1 MKRLNNF
8 AEQVFVHV
16 SIKCIMKKINILAAI
31 AIISLPFF
39 MTSCF
44 VKKAVSD
51 KPQTVITP
59 LGDKITV
66 FDGSLVYALPMTVFN
81 VTVEFEQTIEKPGPY
96 AKFASDL
103 LGLKDV
109 ISAERETWQIKSIIV
124 EQKEE
129 IDPSEYYVIESNTL
143 MQLNALSLKKTGLI
157 LDLNPQAYESEKRTL
172 DSSEKVNRLLTYA
185 DLGANEYYVSR
196 SDTAYRLVKLDTA
209 FIRIPYLVERKK
221 PLSLEQLAER
231 AAKTLLEL
239 REGKHLILTG
249 EANVFPQSDA
259 AIDEINKMEKELM
272 ALFAGKT
279 ATVKK
284 IMKYIYIPQKDN
296 NGKPQEL
303 FRFSVLSGPS
313 APGSGTGSAVT
324 AEAEP
329 VGKFKDITYITRP
342 TSKETEGLKAFD
354 RLYYRIPEVVTL
366 RIRYQNETLYE
377 GRQLVYQLGDLV
389 QLPANY
395 IIGK

>member
-1 MKRLNNF
+1 MRN
-8 AEQVFVHV
+8 
-16 SIKCIMKKINILAAI
+16 IKILTAI
-31 AIISLPFF
+31 VIISGPLFF
-39 MTSCF
+39 TSCF
-44 VKKAVSD
+44 VKKAFSD

-59 LGDKITV
+59 LGEKITV
-66 FDGSLVYALPMTVFN
+66 YDGSLVYALPMTVFN

-109 ISAERETWQIKSIIV
+109 ITAERESWQIRSISV
-124 EQKEE
+124 EPVEE
-129 IDPSEYYVIESNTL
+129 LDPSEYYIIESNTL
-143 MQLNALSLKKTGLI
+143 LQFNALSLKKAGLI
-157 LDLNPQAYESEKRTL
+157 LDLNPKYYEGDKKIL
-172 DSSEKVNRLLTYA
+172 DSSEKVNRMLTYPN
-185 DLGANEYYVSR
+185 LGANEYYVSS
-196 SDTAYRLVKLDTA
+196 SDTAFRLVKLDTA

-249 EANVFPQSDA
+249 EANVFPQSNA

-279 ATVKK
+279 ATVRK
-284 IMKYIYIPQKDN
+284 IIKYVYIPLKEN
-296 NGKPQEL
+296 AGKPYEL
-303 FRFSVLSGPS
+303 FRFSTTSGPL
-313 APGSGTGSAVT
+313 PQGSNTGAAITV
-324 AEAEP
+324 EAEP
-329 VGKFKDITYITRP
+329 AGKVKDITYIRRP
-342 TSKETEGLKAFD
+342 ETKESKVSNVYD
-354 RLYYRIPEVVTL
+354 RIYYRIPEVVTL
-366 RIRYQNETLYE
+366 RLKYQNETLYE
-377 GRQLVYQLGDLV
+377 SRQLVYQLGDLV

>member
-1 MKRLNNF
+1 MR
-8 AEQVFVHV
+8 E
-16 SIKCIMKKINILAAI
+16 MRILVVI
-31 AIISLPFF
+31 VIISVLGFL
-39 MTSCF
+39 TSCL
-44 VKKAVSD
+44 VKKAVTD
-51 KPQTVITP
+51 KTQTVITP
-59 LGDKITV
+59 LGDRIAIYN
-66 FDGSLVYALPMTVFN
+66 GSLVYALPMTVFN

-96 AKFASDL
+96 ARFASDL

-109 ISAERETWQIKSIIV
+109 ITAERETWQIKSITV
-124 EQKEE
+124 EPAEE

-143 MQLNALSLKKTGLI
+143 VQFNALSLKKTGLI
-157 LDLNPQAYESEKRTL
+157 LDLNPMVYEGGKRIL
-172 DSSEKVNRLLTYA
+172 DSSEKVNGMLTYT

-221 PLSLEQLAER
+221 PLSVEQLAER

-249 EANVFPQSDA
+249 EANVYPQSNA

-272 ALFAGKT
+272 ALFTGKSVT
-279 ATVKK
+279 TRK
-284 IMKYIYIPQKDN
+284 IMKYVYTPQKEN
-296 NGKPQEL
+296 VGKPYEL
-303 FRFSVLSGPS
+303 FRFSTTSGP
-313 APGSGTGSAVT
+313 ATAGSRTGIAVT

-329 VGKFKDITYITRP
+329 AGKSKDITYITRP
-342 TSKETEGLKAFD
+342 GAKEEGGIKTYD
-354 RLYYRIPEVVTL
+354 RLYYRIPEIVNL
-366 RIRYQNETLYE
+366 RLKYQNEILYE
-377 GRQLVYQLGDLV
+377 SRHLIYQLGDLV

>member
-1 MKRLNNF
+1 MRN
-8 AEQVFVHV
+8 
-16 SIKCIMKKINILAAI
+16 IKILTAI
-31 AIISLPFF
+31 VIISGPLFF
-39 MTSCF
+39 TSCF
-44 VKKAVSD
+44 VKKAFSD

-59 LGDKITV
+59 LGEKITV
-66 FDGSLVYALPMTVFN
+66 YDGSLVYALPMTVFN

-109 ISAERETWQIKSIIV
+109 ITAERESWQIRSISV
-124 EQKEE
+124 EPVEE
-129 IDPSEYYVIESNTL
+129 LDPSEYYIIESNTL
-143 MQLNALSLKKTGLI
+143 LQFNALSLKKAGLI
-157 LDLNPQAYESEKRTL
+157 LDLNPKYYEGDKKIL
-172 DSSEKVNRLLTYA
+172 DSSEKVNRMLTYPN
-185 DLGANEYYVSR
+185 LGANEYYVSS
-196 SDTAYRLVKLDTA
+196 SDTAFRLVKLDTA

-249 EANVFPQSDA
+249 EANVFPQSNA

-279 ATVKK
+279 ATVRK
-284 IMKYIYIPQKDN
+284 IIKYVYIPLKEN
-296 NGKPQEL
+296 AGKPYEL
-303 FRFSVLSGPS
+303 FRFSTTSGPL
-313 APGSGTGSAVT
+313 PQGSNTGAAITV
-324 AEAEP
+324 EAEP
-329 VGKFKDITYITRP
+329 AGKVKDITYITRP
-342 TSKETEGLKAFD
+342 ETKESKVSNVYD
-354 RLYYRIPEVVTL
+354 RIYYRIPEVVTL
-366 RIRYQNETLYE
+366 RLKYQNETLYE
-377 GRQLVYQLGDLV
+377 SRQLVYQLGDLV